1 MSRHEGYT
9 HTPELWALGKMKPV
23 PGGNLNDARDSASF
37 KALDETTTNG
47 ARFHDQLARREAPR
61 LALFGLTIA
70 RLSGEH
76 CMPDPDQTK
85 SVLPLVTM

>member
-9 HTPELWALGKMKPV
+9 PELWVLGKMKPV
-23 PGGNLNDARDSASF
+23 PGGNLNDAPGSASF
-37 KALDETTTNG
+37 KAFNQKTTDG
-47 ARFHDQLARREAPR
+47 ARFHDQLARREAAR

>member
-1 MSRHEGYT
+1 MM
-9 HTPELWALGKMKPV
+9 PPAVPALKLSIKKPT
-23 PGGNLNDARDSASF
+23 D
-37 KALDETTTNG
+37 G
-47 ARFHDQLARREAPR
+47 ARFHDQLARREAAR